1 MPDILFGIAIG
12 FVILGIFSI
21 ITQRMKLLGVSIA
34 ILFSY
39 LLLLMIANNYAEKE
53 TDTSIISNAQTV
65 KKLNSTIIELSD
77 NVHYHTSDITYVKKT
92 EYRVSKDS
100 PFYLIKGDN
109 IVDTKYDIYLEK

>member
-21 ITQRMKLLGVSIA
+21 ITQRTKLLGVSIV

-39 LLLLMIANNYAEKE
+39 LLLLMLANDYAEKE

-65 KKLNSTIIELSD
+65 KNLNSTMETSE
-77 NVHYHTSDITYVKKT
+77 NVEYHTSDITYAKKT

-100 PFYLIKGDN
+100 PFYLLTGDRVIN
-109 IVDTKYDIYLEK
+109 TKYDIYLEK

>member
-1 MPDILFGIAIG
+1 MPDILLGIAMV

-21 ITQRMKLLGVSIA
+21 ITYRMKLLIISA
-34 ILFSY
+34 FILGSY

-53 TDTSIISNAQTV
+53 TDISIISNAQTV
-65 KKLNSTIIELSD
+65 KKLNSTIPELSD

-109 IVDTKYDIYLEK
+109 VVDTKYDIYLEK

>member
-1 MPDILFGIAIG
+1 MPDIFFGIVMG
-12 FVILGIFSI
+12 FVILGVFSI
-21 ITQRMKLLGVSIA
+21 ITYRIKLLSISMVV
-34 ILFSY
+34 IVIY
-39 LLLLMIANNYAEKE
+39 LLLLMVANNYAEKE
-53 TDTSIISNAQTV
+53 TDISIISNAQTV
-65 KKLNSTIIELSD
+65 KKLNSTIPELSD

>member
-1 MPDILFGIAIG
+1 MPDFFFGIAIG

-21 ITQRMKLLGVSIA
+21 ITQRMKLLSISIV

-39 LLLLMIANNYAEKE
+39 LLLLMLANDCAEKE

-65 KKLNSTIIELSD
+65 KKLNSTIELSD
-77 NVHYHTSDITYVKKT
+77 NVHYHTNDTTYVKKT

-100 PFYLIKGDN
+100 PFHLLKGDN
-109 IVDTKYDIYLEK
+109 VVDTKYDIYLEK

>member
-1 MPDILFGIAIG
+1 MPDIFFGIAIG
-12 FVILGIFSI
+12 FVILGVFSVA
-21 ITQRMKLLGVSIA
+21 TQRTKLLGVSIV

-65 KKLNSTIIELSD
+65 KNLNSTMETSE
-77 NVHYHTSDITYVKKT
+77 NVEYHTSDITYAKKT

-100 PFYLIKGDN
+100 PFHLLKGDRV
-109 IVDTKYDIYLEK
+109 VDTKYDIYLEK